1 MSNNDFGFKMIQTA
15 TIWDPKKPMEKLGSK
30 ISPSDDVGTPPE
42 GSLYQACGTP
52 GPFGAPF
59 SHQKA
64 HRPPP
69 VPIWMDSK
77 HMKGKKDEKDEENH
91 RISLNSP
98 DGNTSSRIH
107 HPPDAEIPV
116 CRLQHL
122 RRKMQRVPPQ
132 KSTSCIGWLGI
143 LTKMMIGL
151 LWL

>member
-1 MSNNDFGFKMIQTA
+1 
-15 TIWDPKKPMEKLGSK
+15 MEKLGSK

-98 DGNTSSRIH
+98 DGNTRIVT
-107 HPPDAEIPV
+107 HPPSTG
-116 CRLQHL
+116 CRNSS
-122 RRKMQRVPPQ
+122 VPPTASAQ
-132 KSTSCIGWLGI
+132 KNAKSTSTEIHQLHWLVGNSDQN
-143 LTKMMIGL
+143 GD
-151 LWL
+151 WLAMVVII